1 MSGYRESLKFSLTNA
16 KYRAPIDSLS
26 SSVLKETTKGA
37 ARFCRPAFVAVF
49 VVAVFV
55 PDIARAQETDAAQVL
70 RSRLETLENKVAELQ
85 RSAAQPPTADTS
97 TSSAD
102 NTSALAAAETLA
114 ARIDILER
122 SIASL
127 RAAQANRAADN
138 DADTAAAVADASA
151 LAGEI
156 SAEAAARE
164 EETRAIRARLF
175 TLEEQLATLAVP
187 DDPAATDPNAA
198 DPNASAAADTP
209 PSIEG
214 DLRPFVRQ
222 LGEMELLLANLTGRV
237 EELSFR
243 VAQLEKDAAEFSA
256 APPGEPVVETSVD
269 GGEVRTL
276 GTISATTLE
285 ESDESLSGI
294 RAGETSATAT
304 ATTELAALPAAPQT
318 AATPREQYDRAFALL
333 RGTQYAEAEA
343 ELRLFLERW
352 PDDALAPNARYWLGE
367 TLYVRKDYQAAA
379 RVFAEGVDQDPEGPK
394 TPDNLLKL
402 GLSFASL
409 DETDKACQILANLSL
424 RYEDAPETILRRAEV
439 EQSRIGCAP

>member
-1 MSGYRESLKFSLTNA
+1 MSRETIRETTEEGAHFCRPA
-16 KYRAPIDSLS
+16 
-26 SSVLKETTKGA
+26 SVAVLRETTKGA

-127 RAAQANRAADN
+127 RAAQANRAAN
-138 DADTAAAVADASA
+138 ADAENATAAADTTA

-198 DPNASAAADTP
+198 APNASAAADTP